1 MSWTEERSR
10 ERIRRF
16 QNNVPETDIQVEEF
30 ERDYMPRRRE
40 ALAKAMMLT
49 EASAAAIVDIP
60 RNRAILTDG
69 VHVYVELMD
78 FSTQL
83 SSERET
89 EAAYRRALTFLHLYY
104 GGSDRLIE
112 AFGLQRVDFHGARLH
127 AVVLTPTGDDNA
139 LERIGRA
146 VAFARAI
153 MAMVNRMGGRFNG
166 RYETRVAIGI
176 DAGRAVAINSGRG
189 DEHEPLF
196 IGRPANHAAHLA
208 ACGVPGIH
216 LSKRVR
222 QALAPLSFTL
232 HQGLDPF
239 EDLVRRSASA
249 RAGGGF
255 RTLQEAADDEIAKYD
270 VEMAAAESQGSLP
283 VFNFHQHTPP
293 LKTLDFKLL
302 APSRSVLMAMAA
314 LFADLDGFTDYVDV
328 SLASGRVSQAV
339 ANLHVMRGE
348 FAATV
353 REDFDGRKVRF
364 IGDCLKAV
372 VAEGDAS
379 AVDPVKT
386 VDTAFLLAGALRSS
400 FLLCKAEL
408 PGIEDLGLAIGVD
421 YGTTPACRIGLRGAS
436 GVRCVTSAA
445 TCESERLQRTCDGR
459 ETIFGEAAFDA
470 AGLAVRQALRGS
482 RTVSNLTYANAVRL
496 VKGVAPARV
505 GSTTGAV
512 VQAHS
517 R

>member
-1 MSWTEERSR
+1 MSWTPEKSR

-16 QNNVPETDIQVEEF
+16 QSNVPETDIQVEEF
-30 ERDYMPRRRE
+30 ERDYLPRRRE
-40 ALAKAMMLT
+40 ALAKAMVLT

-69 VHVYVELMD
+69 VHVYVDLMD
-78 FSTQL
+78 YSAQL
-83 SSERET
+83 SSDRET
-89 EAAYRRALTFLHLYY
+89 QASYRRALTFLHLYY

-127 AVVLTPTGDDNA
+127 AVVLTPTGPDNA

-146 VAFARAI
+146 VAFARAV
-153 MAMVNRMGGRFNG
+153 MAMVARMGGRFGG
-166 RYETRVAIGI
+166 RYETRVSIGI

-208 ACGVPGIH
+208 ACGEPGIH
-216 LSKRVR
+216 LSERVR
-222 QALAPLSFTL
+222 RALAPLSFAPP
-232 HQGLDPF
+232 QGIDPF
-239 EDLVRRSASA
+239 EDLVRRSGSVRTAD
-249 RAGGGF
+249 GL
-255 RTLQEAADDEIAKYD
+255 RTLQEAAENQIAQYD
-270 VEMAAAESQGSLP
+270 VELRLAESTGGMP
-283 VFNFHQHTPP
+283 VFNFHHHTPP
-293 LKTLDFKLL
+293 LKSIDFKALP
-302 APSRSVLMAMAA
+302 PSRSILMPMAA

-339 ANLHVMRGE
+339 ANLHVIRGE

-353 REDFDGRKVRF
+353 REDFEGRKVRF

-379 AVDPVKT
+379 AVDPEAT
-386 VDTAFLLAGALRSS
+386 VETAFLLAGALRSS

-408 PGIEDLGLAIGVD
+408 AGIEDLGLAIGVD

-445 TCESERLQRTCDGR
+445 TCESERLQRTCNGQQ
-459 ETIFGEAAFDA
+459 TIFGAGAFEAAGFR
-470 AGLAVRQALRGS
+470 VQQALRAS
-482 RTVSNLTYANAVRL
+482 KTIPNLTYPNAVRL
-496 VKGVAPARV
+496 VKGVLPAQV
-505 GSTTGAV
+505 GSATAPV
-512 VQAHS
+512 VKAHA